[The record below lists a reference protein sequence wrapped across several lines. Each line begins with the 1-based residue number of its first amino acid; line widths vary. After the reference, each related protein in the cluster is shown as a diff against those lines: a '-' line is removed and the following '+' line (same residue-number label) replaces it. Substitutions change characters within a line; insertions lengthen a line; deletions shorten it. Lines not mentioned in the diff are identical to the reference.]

1 MLNNHY
7 IPYSRERINMT
18 IGILKKYNIN
28 IDNLDSLDELI
39 IEAKYAQAECDFL
52 SQFKKNYKIFGASVI
67 PPVVFVAN
75 KISEK
80 AETSQMINM
89 GLLAIILLLLF
100 FSFIFA
106 LIPIIKDLL
115 YSDYDKYNEL
125 IYDLRQIKLFYS
137 KKHTLND
144 DLSHD

>member
-1 MLNNHY
+1 
-7 IPYSRERINMT
+7 
-18 IGILKKYNIN
+18 
-28 IDNLDSLDELI
+28 
-39 IEAKYAQAECDFL
+39 
-52 SQFKKNYKIFGASVI
+52 
-67 PPVVFVAN
+67 
-75 KISEK
+75 
-80 AETSQMINM
+80 MINM

-115 YSDYDKYNEL
+115 YSDYNKYNEL

-137 KKHTLND
+137 KKYTLND